1 MPTSSLFKQFVV
13 YGDKSIEKFINALEN
28 SCKNPRTNNSVNY
41 RNVTDKDEIRKLIGI
56 KESITDST
64 EK

>member
-41 RNVTDKDEIRKLIGI
+41 RNVTSKDEIKN
-56 KESITDST
+56 
-64 EK
+64 